1 MDFIGFSLRCH
12 TVSNPFYLVTAADI
26 VSIPSGPTSPVV
38 VPVVNFSS
46 TLHLHFHSANLIPI
60 GAGEVEAKC
69 KTTTTS

>member
-38 VPVVNFSS
+38 VAVVNFSS
-46 TLHLHFHSANLIPI
+46 TLHFHSANLIPI

-69 KTTTTS
+69 KTTTSS